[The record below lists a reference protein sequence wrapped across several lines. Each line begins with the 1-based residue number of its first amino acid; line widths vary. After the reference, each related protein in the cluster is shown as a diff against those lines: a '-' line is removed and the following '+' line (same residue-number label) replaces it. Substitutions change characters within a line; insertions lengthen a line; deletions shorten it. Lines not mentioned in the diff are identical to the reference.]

1 MKKGLLS
8 LLAVALTI
16 VSCQNYDDQFAELTT
31 IVNGLKTEVAGISA
45 ITTEVGSLKS
55 KVDGLVSSLG
65 NIPTTDNTASIAQLV
80 TDLGLVGTE
89 IDALELLLADVT
101 DAADIKVI
109 TDALTILST
118 NVDTLLSA
126 TGEVSGSI
134 VINSSAT
141 LATAGEFIILTTPSP
156 AAYVVTGLVNID
168 HTDLT
173 AAEITLANQLTSKIL
188 GVGASLTT
196 SGSVELPKL
205 SYVTLNYARNGKTA
219 PNDGT
224 LTSIGGD
231 FTIDGKQLTVN
242 FPVLTSVLGN
252 IAISTPAS
260 VTSIDLSA
268 ITTIGGA
275 STLEAN
281 NAVFANALTVN
292 TGKFP
297 MASVSA
303 AKATSV
309 VLGQT
314 GAVGALSITAPVAT
328 SIDANLI
335 TSIAGLLTVT
345 ATDTTI
351 VHFDKLV
358 TNTAIT
364 CGTRVSQFH
373 LPALVTTG
381 GAISIN
387 AGVID
392 FTKLKTVVHAVTLT
406 GAAVTFPGLKAIN
419 ADGALLG
426 ALTLTG
432 GGGTALDLSSTVID
446 ANGSVVS
453 TATSISIKSIV
464 DANLGN
470 ILNGTLGPKSITIG
484 GQLTSLV
491 LDGATGHIT
500 SLSVM
505 GGVSATVNKDDA
517 SLIDFTAP
525 IAGIAAMTSM
535 TVGNFGTVDI
545 GTTANTTLLSVVTN
559 GNIESLELQEL
570 NGLTSAS
577 IGHGSWSSYPNPLP
591 QTIIM
596 QNLGALVSVDLSAVT
611 RLNNVDIQTNAKLAT
626 ITAPATPTSI
636 VTTARFNAIID
647 SNALVAT
654 STAANIDGNLA
665 EVKQP
670 SLSTWKAYIN
680 AFKAITTGVIDAT
693 PSPTSVA
700 LLAKEMNF
708 EIDYDFEGDGTTDN
722 NYAKVGFIAG
732 TNRINTFAELATI
745 DSNTP

>member
-80 TDLGLVGTE
+80 TDLGLVSTE
-89 IDALELLLADVT
+89 IEDLELLLADVT

-168 HTDLT
+168 HSDLT

-231 FTIDGKQLTVN
+231 FTIDGKQLTIN
-242 FPVLTSVLGN
+242 FPVLTSVLGD

-268 ITTIGGA
+268 ITTIAAA
-275 STLEAN
+275 SELESSA
-281 NAVFANALTVN
+281 AVFANALTVN

-297 MASVSA
+297 MVSVSA

-309 VLGQT
+309 ILGQT
-314 GAVGALSITAPVAT
+314 AAVGS
-328 SIDANLI
+328 
-335 TSIAGLLTVT
+335 
-345 ATDTTI
+345 
-351 VHFDKLV
+351 
-358 TNTAIT
+358 
-364 CGTRVSQFH
+364 VSS
-373 LPALVTTG
+373 LERYRRL
-381 GAISIN
+381 
-387 AGVID
+387 
-392 FTKLKTVVHAVTLT
+392 
-406 GAAVTFPGLKAIN
+406 LKA
-419 ADGALLG
+419 
-426 ALTLTG
+426 
-432 GGGTALDLSSTVID
+432 
-446 ANGSVVS
+446 
-453 TATSISIKSIV
+453 
-464 DANLGN
+464 
-470 ILNGTLGPKSITIG
+470 
-484 GQLTSLV
+484 
-491 LDGATGHIT
+491 
-500 SLSVM
+500 
-505 GGVSATVNKDDA
+505 
-517 SLIDFTAP
+517 
-525 IAGIAAMTSM
+525 
-535 TVGNFGTVDI
+535 
-545 GTTANTTLLSVVTN
+545 
-559 GNIESLELQEL
+559 
-570 NGLTSAS
+570 
-577 IGHGSWSSYPNPLP
+577 
-591 QTIIM
+591 
-596 QNLGALVSVDLSAVT
+596 
-611 RLNNVDIQTNAKLAT
+611 
-626 ITAPATPTSI
+626 
-636 VTTARFNAIID
+636 
-647 SNALVAT
+647 
-654 STAANIDGNLA
+654 
-665 EVKQP
+665 
-670 SLSTWKAYIN
+670 
-680 AFKAITTGVIDAT
+680 
-693 PSPTSVA
+693 
-700 LLAKEMNF
+700 
-708 EIDYDFEGDGTTDN
+708 
-722 NYAKVGFIAG
+722 
-732 TNRINTFAELATI
+732 
-745 DSNTP
+745 